1 MSGRKFRT
9 TLIKD
14 GDQWLVME
22 LCEPLE
28 TLIDLAAEFHGYEGD
43 RFIITVITP
52 SERPPNVMGFRMMD
66 DDEIQPAVQLEFE
79 QERHDEGEIAPLAP
93 EDEVASMDIGG
104 DVQHD
109 AGQAVEGQLVYADR
123 GDHLNVNG
131 IELFPTSALA
141 NLRKVFQALVGASEE
156 TRAPDSSFC
165 ST

>member
-1 MSGRKFRT
+1 
-9 TLIKD
+9 
-14 GDQWLVME
+14 
-22 LCEPLE
+22 
-28 TLIDLAAEFHGYEGD
+28 
-43 RFIITVITP
+43 
-52 SERPPNVMGFRMMD
+52 MGFRMMD

-93 EDEVASMDIGG
+93 EDEVAGMDIGG

-141 NLRKVFQALVGASEE
+141 NLREACAFYSLEGREGV
-156 TRAPDSSFC
+156 SSAC
-165 ST
+165 GSIRRN